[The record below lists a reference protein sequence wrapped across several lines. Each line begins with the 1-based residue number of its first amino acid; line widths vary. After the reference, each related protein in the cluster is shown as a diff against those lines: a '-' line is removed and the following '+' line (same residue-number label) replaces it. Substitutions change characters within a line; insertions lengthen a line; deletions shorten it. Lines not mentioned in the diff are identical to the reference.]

1 MANVKWIKITTDIFD
16 DEAIQ
21 LIEQMPEGDSIIV
34 IWFKLLIKAGQIN
47 NGGLIYFR
55 ENIPYTEE
63 MLATILRKPISTV
76 RLAIQTFVNFGMIE
90 ITDQEQ
96 LLISNWEKHQNIERL
111 EEIKKQTNERVRR
124 HRERQKLKLLD
135 SNVTVTLQETL
146 RNGEVTHLDIDKEID
161 IDKDINKYIYIK
173 DDFLKIFLKE
183 YEKVFI
189 NVPIL
194 TNSMKDKIIEIMSN
208 NPNIKDR
215 LGKIFQEL
223 KDTKFEFK
231 NGTVK
236 PDLTWLLKENNFCKI
251 ANGGLKVLKKDNNK
265 NKNFDKS
272 KYVEEIMKGLNSG

>member
-96 LLISNWEKHQNIERL
+96 LLISNWEKHQNIAGMEQIR
-111 EEIKKQTNERVRR
+111 EYNRIAKRKQ
-124 HRERQKLKLLD
+124 RQKQKELELLKCQGQCQGQIKE
-135 SNVTVTLQETL
+135 SHET
-146 RNGEVTHLDIDKEID
+146 DIDIDIDID
-161 IDKDINKYIYIK
+161 IDKDIYKKN
-173 DDFLKIFLKE
+173 DFLKIFLKE
-183 YEKVFI
+183 YEKVFLNI
-189 NVPIL
+189 PIL

-215 LGKIFQEL
+215 LADIFIEL
-223 KDTKFEFK
+223 KNTKFEFK

-236 PDLTWLLKENNFCKI
+236 PDLTWLLQDNNFCKL
-251 ANGGLKVLKKDNNK
+251 ANGGLKVIKKDNIK

-272 KYVEEIMKGLNSG
+272 KYVEEIMKGLNNG

>member
-34 IWFKLLIKAGQIN
+34 IWFKLLVKAGQIN

-63 MLATILRKPISTV
+63 MLATILRKPINTI

-111 EEIKKQTNERVRR
+111 EEIKKQTNERVKR
-124 HRERQKLKLLD
+124 HRERQKQKLLK
-135 SNVTVTLQETL
+135 SNVTVTLHETL

-272 KYVEEIMKGLNSG
+272 KYVEEMMKGLKNG